1 MIIQLSD
8 HFTYGRLLRFTLPS
22 IVMMIFTSVYTVVDG
37 IFVSNFVGKISFA
50 ALNLIWPVIQLM
62 GAVGFM
68 LGTGGSALV
77 ARLLGEGKQKQAN
90 RVFSLLVYTAVV
102 TGAVISFIGVLLL
115 RPIAVALGAEGEMVG
130 LCVLYG
136 RVLLPFT
143 VLFMLQ
149 VLFQSFLVVAEQP
162 KLGLAV
168 TIAAGVA
175 NMVLDALFVAGF
187 RWGLAGA
194 ALATGLS
201 QAVGGVIPLVYFC
214 TGRSG
219 VLRLGR
225 TNFDGAALGK
235 TCANGAS
242 EMMSNLSM
250 SVVSI
255 LYNFQLMHLAGED
268 GVAAYGVLMYLNFI
282 FTAVFLGFS
291 VGSAPIVSY
300 HYGAENHGE
309 LHSLFRKSQVV
320 TVASGVAMA
329 VTAWGLAAVLS
340 GIFVGYDAALMA
352 MTERGVRIYA
362 RSFLPAGL
370 NIFGSAFFTALNNGA
385 VSAAISFLRTLLFQ
399 VAAVLV
405 LPLLWG
411 LDGVWLAVIAAE
423 GLALCVTAA
432 FLVKLRTRYHY

>member
-1 MIIQLSD
+1 MTIQLSD

-37 IFVSNFVGKISFA
+37 IFVSNFVGKTSFA

-62 GAVGFM
+62 GAMGF
-68 LGTGGSALV
+68 LFGTGGSALV
-77 ARLLGEGKQKQAN
+77 ARLLGEGKRERAN
-90 RVFSLLVYTAVV
+90 RVFSLLVYTAAVS
-102 TGAVISFIGVLLL
+102 GIVISAAGILLL
-115 RPIAVALGAEGEMVG
+115 RPIAVLLGAEGEMIG

-143 VLFMLQ
+143 ALFMLQ
-149 VLFQSFLVVAEQP
+149 VLFQSFLVVAERP

-168 TIAAGVA
+168 TIAAGAA

-201 QAVGGVIPLVYFC
+201 QTVGGLIPLVYFC
-214 TGRSG
+214 SGRSG
-219 VLRLGR
+219 ALRLGR
-225 TNFDGAALGK
+225 TGFDGGALLR

-255 LYNFQLMHLAGED
+255 LYNFQLLHLAGED

-300 HYGAENHGE
+300 HYGAESHGE
-309 LHSLFRKSQVV
+309 LHSLFRKSLTV
-320 TVASGVAMA
+320 TAACGVAMA
-329 VTAWGLAAVLS
+329 AAAWLLARVLS
-340 GIFVGYDAALMA
+340 GIFVGYDPALMA

-362 RSFLPAGL
+362 LSFLPAGL

-405 LPLLWG
+405 LPVFLG
-411 LDGVWLAVIAAE
+411 LDGVWLAVVAAE

-432 FLVKLRTRYHY
+432 FLAKLRNRYHY

>member
-1 MIIQLSD
+1 MTIQLSD

-22 IVMMIFTSVYTVVDG
+22 IIMMIFTSIYTVVDG
-37 IFVSNFVGKISFA
+37 IFVSNFVGKTPFA

-77 ARLLGEGKQKQAN
+77 ARILGEGKQEQAN

-102 TGAVISFIGVLLL
+102 SGTAISFVGVLLL

-149 VLFQSFLVVAEQP
+149 VLFQSFLVVAERP

-175 NMVLDALFVAGF
+175 NMVLDALFVAGL

-201 QAVGGVIPLVYFC
+201 QAVGGAIPLVYFC

-225 TNFDGAALGK
+225 TKFDAAALGK

-250 SVVSI
+250 SLVSI
-255 LYNFQLMHLAGED
+255 LYNFQLLHVAGED

-282 FTAVFLGFS
+282 FVAVFLGFS

-300 HYGAENHGE
+300 HYGAENHRE
-309 LHSLFRKSQVV
+309 LRSLFRKSLTV
-320 TVASGVAMA
+320 TTACGVAMA
-329 VTAWGLAAVLS
+329 VTAWWLAEVLS
-340 GIFVGYDAALMA
+340 GIFVGYDPVLMA

-362 RSFLPAGL
+362 PSFLLAGL

-405 LPLLWG
+405 LPLFLG
-411 LDGVWLAVIAAE
+411 LDGIWLAVIAAE
-423 GLALCVTAA
+423 GMALCVTAA
-432 FLVKLRTRYHY
+432 FLVKMRTRYHY

>member
-1 MIIQLSD
+1 MTIQLSD

-37 IFVSNFVGKISFA
+37 IFVSNFVGKTSFA

-62 GAVGFM
+62 GAMGFL

-77 ARLLGEGKQKQAN
+77 ARLLGEGKRERAN
-90 RVFSLLVYTAVV
+90 RVFSLLVYTALVC
-102 TGAVISFIGVLLL
+102 GAALAAVGVLLL
-115 RPIAVALGAEGEMVG
+115 RPIAVALGAEGEMVK

-136 RVLLPFT
+136 RCLLPFT
-143 VLFMLQ
+143 PLFMLQ
-149 VLFQSFLVVAEQP
+149 VLFQSFLVVAERP
-162 KLGLAV
+162 KLGLTV
-168 TIAAGVA
+168 TVAAGAA

-201 QAVGGVIPLVYFC
+201 QAVGGLVPLVYFC
-214 TGRSG
+214 TGKNG

-225 TNFDGAALGK
+225 TVFDGKALGK
-235 TCANGAS
+235 TCSNGAS

-255 LYNFQLMHLAGED
+255 LYNFQLLHLAGED
-268 GVAAYGVLMYLNFI
+268 GVAAYGVVMYLNFI

-291 VGSAPIVSY
+291 VGSAPVISY
-300 HYGAENHGE
+300 HYGAGNPGE
-309 LHSLFRKSQVV
+309 LRSLFRKSRTV
-320 TVASGVAMA
+320 TAVSGVVMA
-329 VTAWGLAAVLS
+329 AAAWKLAGVLS
-340 GIFVGYDAALMA
+340 GIFVGYDPALMA

-362 RSFLPAGL
+362 FSFLPAGL

-411 LDGVWLAVIAAE
+411 LDGVWLAVVAAE
-423 GLALCVTAA
+423 GLSLCVTAA
-432 FLVKLRTRYHY
+432 FLVGMRPRYHY

>member
-37 IFVSNFVGKISFA
+37 IFVSNFVGKTSFA

-90 RVFSLLVYTAVV
+90 RVFSLLVYTAMV

-291 VGSAPIVSY
+291 VGSTPIVSY

-329 VTAWGLAAVLS
+329 VTAWGLAAVLA

-362 RSFLPAGL
+362 LSFLPAGL

>member
-1 MIIQLSD
+1 MTIQLSD
-8 HFTYGRLLRFTLPS
+8 HFTYSRLLRFTLPS
-22 IVMMIFTSVYTVVDG
+22 IGMMIFTSIYTVVDG
-37 IFVSNFVGKISFA
+37 IFVSNFVGKTPFA

-77 ARLLGEGKQKQAN
+77 ARILGEGRKEQAN

-102 TGAVISFIGVLLL
+102 SGAVISAVGVVFL
-115 RPIAVALGAEGEMVG
+115 RPIAVVLGAEGEMVE

-136 RVLLPFT
+136 RFLLPFT

-162 KLGLAV
+162 KLGLTV
-168 TIAAGVA
+168 TIAAGAA

-187 RWGLAGA
+187 QGGLAGA

-201 QAVGGVIPLVYFC
+201 QTVGGAIPLAYFC
-214 TGRSG
+214 SGRNG

-225 TNFDGAALGK
+225 TGFDGGALCR

-250 SVVSI
+250 SLVSI
-255 LYNFQLMHLAGED
+255 LYNFQLLHFAGED
-268 GVAAYGVLMYLNFI
+268 GVASYGALMYLNFI

-291 VGSAPIVSY
+291 LGSAPIVSY

-309 LHSLFRKSQVV
+309 LHSLFRKSLTV
-320 TVASGVAMA
+320 TVACGVAMA
-329 VTAWGLAAVLS
+329 AAAWALAERLS
-340 GIFVGYDAALMA
+340 GIFVGYDPVLMA

-362 RSFLPAGL
+362 PSFLLAGL
-370 NIFGSAFFTALNNGA
+370 NIFGSAFFTALNNGV
-385 VSAAISFLRTLLFQ
+385 VSAVISFLRTLLFQ

-405 LPLLWG
+405 LPQFLG
-411 LDGVWLAVIAAE
+411 LDGIWLAVIAAE
-423 GLALCVTAA
+423 AMALCVTAA